1 MRHVLKKYW
10 FIFTLILTPNLY
22 GQERTVIE
30 FYGEVPA
37 ISDFLVDLKPQMSA
51 GVIVQADGWKIPPG
65 QLVKIELP
73 HVPPKNQIVEVRLGF
88 AWDGQVV
95 TGVFE
100 GWSQNRFKYRV
111 FEETLYPHETQKRI
125 FPMMQARSYEFRV
138 KCNLNLR
145 PEQPSLILQSLV
157 IYWDSTTERE

>member
-1 MRHVLKKYW
+1 MQKYW
-10 FIFTLILTPNLY
+10 LVIVLTMSINLY

-37 ISDFLVDLKPQMSA
+37 ISDFQIDLKPQMSG

-65 QLVKIELP
+65 HQVRIELP
-73 HVPPKNQIVEVRLGF
+73 HVPPKSQIVEVRLGF
-88 AWDGQVV
+88 TWDGQVV

-100 GWSQNRFKYRV
+100 GWSQDRFKYRV
-111 FEETLYPHETQKRI
+111 FEETIYPHETQKRI
-125 FPMMQARSYEFRV
+125 FPLMKARSYEFRV
-138 KCNLNLR
+138 KCNISLR

-157 IYWDSTTERE
+157 IYWESDTGEK